1 MKFSLAVAMIP
12 LSQLV
17 AFAKVAEE
25 CGFSSI
31 TMPDSLFF
39 PERGATGYPY
49 TADDVRMWDA
59 KTPFV
64 DPMIAAAFMGPGT
77 SKICFY
83 PQVLELSSR
92 NPLLLASQVGSVANL
107 TGGRFGLGVGVGWA
121 PEEFEWCGASPKD
134 RGPRVDEM
142 LEVLRLVLGGGMV
155 EHHGKFFDFDRLQMS
170 PAPIDPVPIYIGGHS
185 AAALRRAA
193 RVGDGWTS
201 ATVSFADLQALI
213 ARIGV
218 LRVEYGRAESPFE
231 IQAVCADRFGLD
243 GSLELADSGVTESIV
258 IPWAMYG
265 LGFDCDLEAKK
276 DAVRRFSEEVICK
289 F

>member
-1 MKFSLAVAMIP
+1 M
-12 LSQLV
+12 Q
-17 AFAKVAEE
+17 
-25 CGFSSI
+25 
-31 TMPDSLFF
+31 
-39 PERGATGYPY
+39 
-49 TADDVRMWDA
+49 
-59 KTPFV
+59 
-64 DPMIAAAFMGPGT
+64 
-77 SKICFY
+77 
-83 PQVLELSSR
+83 
-92 NPLLLASQVGSVANL
+92 
-107 TGGRFGLGVGVGWA
+107 
-121 PEEFEWCGASPKD
+121 
-134 RGPRVDEM
+134 
-142 LEVLRLVLGGGMV
+142 
-155 EHHGKFFDFDRLQMS
+155 
-170 PAPIDPVPIYIGGHS
+170 
-185 AAALRRAA
+185 A

-258 IPWAMYG
+258 IPWAMYD